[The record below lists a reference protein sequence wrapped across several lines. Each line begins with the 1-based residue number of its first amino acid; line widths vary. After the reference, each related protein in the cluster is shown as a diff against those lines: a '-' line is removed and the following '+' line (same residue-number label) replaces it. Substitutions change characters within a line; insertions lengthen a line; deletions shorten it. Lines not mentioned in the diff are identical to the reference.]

1 MIATLRLC
9 AANITLALAT
19 ALWIVASPAAASAEK
34 TNSITMHGVPRHGEN
49 FAHFDYVNPDAP
61 KGGRLRLSA
70 QGSFDSLNP
79 LIIKGEPAAGMR
91 EFLYESLLTRG
102 LDEPFTIYAQL
113 AEYVELA
120 PDRSAVTFHLNPK
133 ARFSDGKAVGADD
146 LLFSWRVLRDH
157 GRPNHRA
164 YYRKVTKAERLSD
177 LSVRFELE
185 ADDLELPLILG
196 LMPILPSH
204 LLDEESFQRTTLTP
218 QIGTGPYRIAS
229 VDPGRAIVYQRNPD
243 WWGKDLPINRGRFNF
258 DEIRFDYYRD
268 DAAMFEAFKSGA
280 IDVRPEEDPSRWA
293 EGYDARTIA
302 NGDIVKG
309 EFDIGLPAGM
319 AGLAFNTRRA
329 VFADQRVRRALIH
342 LFDFEW
348 INRSLY
354 HGLYSRTNSYF
365 ERSMLASTGIPADS
379 RERELL
385 APFLTE
391 IKPEILS
398 GAYRL
403 PVTEGNGRNRE
414 NWRIA
419 LQLLNDAGYQ
429 LEGGR
434 LISTATGEQLTF
446 EMLAATAAQERL
458 FLSFARDLERLG
470 IKPRIRLV
478 DSAQYQARLK
488 TYDYDMIQTRWASS
502 LSPGNEQ
509 SFRWASAMADREGTF
524 NYAGVRNPA
533 VDAMIAAMLTTEE
546 LETFI
551 SSVRALDRAL
561 LSGDYVI
568 PLFHL
573 SKQWVAYWRHL
584 GRPERTSLFG
594 FQVDTW
600 WSTTIEKAQTV
611 APTRSQ

>member
-1 MIATLRLC
+1 M
-9 AANITLALAT
+9 
-19 ALWIVASPAAASAEK
+19 
-34 TNSITMHGVPRHGEN
+34 TMHGEPKHAGD

-61 KGGRLRLSA
+61 KGGRLRLGA
-70 QGSFDSLNP
+70 LGSFDSLNP
-79 LIIKGEPAAGMR
+79 LIIKGTPAAGIR

-120 PDRSAVTFHLNPK
+120 PDRSSVTFHLNPK
-133 ARFSDGKAVGADD
+133 ARFSDGKPVTADD

-164 YYRKVTKAERLSD
+164 YYQKVTKAERLSD
-177 LSVRFELE
+177 LSVRFDLE
-185 ADDLELPLILG
+185 GDDLELPLILG

-204 LLDEESFQRTTLTP
+204 LLDEDSFQRTTLTP
-218 QIGTGPYRIAS
+218 LIGSGPYRIAS
-229 VDPGRAIVYQRNPD
+229 VDPGRTIVYQRDPD

-258 DEIRFDYYRD
+258 DEIRFDYFRD
-268 DAAMFEAFKSGA
+268 DAAMFEAFKAGA

-293 EGYDARTIA
+293 EGYDERSIA
-302 NGDIVKG
+302 NGNIVKG

-319 AGLAFNTRRA
+319 TALVFNTRRP

-365 ERSMLASTGIPADS
+365 ERSMLASTGIPADE

-385 APFLTE
+385 APFLNE
-391 IKPEILS
+391 IRPEILS
-398 GAYRL
+398 GEYRL
-403 PVTEGNGRNRE
+403 PVSDGNGRNRE

-419 LQLLNDAGYQ
+419 LQLLNEAGYE
-429 LEGGR
+429 LERGR
-434 LISTATGEQLTF
+434 LISRETGEQLTF

-470 IKPRIRLV
+470 IRPRIRLV

-509 SFRWASAMADREGTF
+509 LFRWSSTMADREGSF
-524 NYAGVRNPA
+524 NYAGVKSPA
-533 VDAMIAAMLTTEE
+533 VDAMIAAMLSTEA
-546 LETFI
+546 LEPFV

-568 PLFHL
+568 PLYHL
-573 SKQWVAYWRHL
+573 PRQWVAYWRHL
-584 GRPERTSLFG
+584 GRPEKTSLFG
-594 FQVDTW
+594 YQVDTW
-600 WSTTIEKAQTV
+600 WSTIIEKAQTV
-611 APTRSQ
+611 APTQNR

>member
-1 MIATLRLC
+1 MIALLRFC
-9 AANITLALAT
+9 ASRVSLLLAA
-19 ALWIVASPAAASAEK
+19 ALWISLATVSAGAAK
-34 TNSITMHGVPRHGEN
+34 TTSMTMHGEPRHAEG
-49 FAHFDYVNPDAP
+49 FPHFDYVNPHAP
-61 KGGRLRLSA
+61 KGGRLRLAA

-79 LIIKGEPAAGMR
+79 LIIRGTPAAGIR

-102 LDEPFTIYAQL
+102 LDEPFTLYAQL
-113 AEYVELA
+113 AEYVDLA
-120 PDRSAVTFHLNPK
+120 PDRSSVTFYLNPK
-133 ARFSDGKAVGADD
+133 ARFSDGKPVTADD

-177 LSVRFELE
+177 LSVRFDLE

-204 LLDEESFQRTTLTP
+204 LLDEETFQRTTLTP
-218 QIGTGPYRIAS
+218 QIGSGPYRIAS
-229 VDPGRAIVYQRNPD
+229 VDPSRTIVYQRNPD
-243 WWGKDLPINRGRFNF
+243 WWGKDLPVNRGRFNF
-258 DEIRFDYYRD
+258 DEIRFDYFRD

-293 EGYDARTIA
+293 EGYDERTISS
-302 NGDIVKG
+302 GIVKG

-319 AGLAFNTRRA
+319 AGLVFNTRRP
-329 VFADQRVRRALIH
+329 VFADQRVRQALIH

-354 HGLYSRTNSYF
+354 HGLYSRTGSYF
-365 ERSMLASTGIPADS
+365 ERSMLASSGIPADQ

-385 APFLTE
+385 APFLSE

-398 GAYRL
+398 GEYRL
-403 PVTEGNGRNRE
+403 PVSEGNGRNRE

-419 LQLLNDAGYQ
+419 LQLLNEAGYE

-434 LISTATGEQLTF
+434 LISTATGEQMTF

-470 IKPRIRLV
+470 IRARIRLV

-509 SFRWASAMADREGTF
+509 LFRWSSAMADREGTF
-524 NYAGVRNPA
+524 NYAGVKSPA
-533 VDAMIAAMLTTEE
+533 VDAMIAAMLTTEA
-546 LETFI
+546 LEPFV

-568 PLFHL
+568 PLYHL
-573 SKQWVAYWRHL
+573 PKQWVAYWHHL
-584 GRPERTSLFG
+584 GQPERTSLFG
-594 FQVDTW
+594 YQVDTW
-600 WSTTIEKAQTV
+600 WSTTIGKAQTV
-611 APTRSQ
+611 APSQDQ